1 MGISLELIEKMYDL
15 GLFGRARASVLD
27 IGSSNLYSASREGVL
42 RFLSHYSIREDD
54 DTRAFAERLEKGSAY
69 DPVTGGLNG
78 AFVGELFE
86 KAGLTYAAI
95 DIADGYRTTIV
106 DLNHAPA
113 PAAFRGTF
121 DLVLNF
127 GTTEHLLNQYNAF
140 KVIHDSTRVGGY
152 IVHSLP
158 AIGYTNHGYLTYTPR
173 CFFDIAGYNEYE
185 VKMFSFEGPA
195 GLNDLYAPVRDYQ
208 SYFPSLAQTL
218 VERESTESGRSI
230 SALQVPD
237 VSIFIVYRKVKD
249 RPFMGALEQ
258 STSVGA
264 VPSTVTGQYREGA
277 AAQAGG
283 SVAPASA
290 PVPSILRSLRAR
302 LRSLAGRR

>member
-1 MGISLELIEKMYDL
+1 MGISLELVEKMYGL
-15 GLFGRARASVLD
+15 GLFGQQKAAVLD
-27 IGSSNLYSASREGVL
+27 IGSSNLYSASIEGIVQ
-42 RFLSHYSIREDD
+42 FLSHYGVSESDD
-54 DTRAFAERLEKGSAY
+54 VRAFADRLAKGSAY
-69 DPVTGGLNG
+69 DPVSGGLNG

-113 PAAFRGTF
+113 PVSFRGKF

-195 GLNDLYAPVRDYQ
+195 AVNDLYAPVRDYQ
-208 SYFPSLAQTL
+208 TYFPSLAQTL
-218 VERESTESGRSI
+218 AERESTESGRRI
-230 SALQVPD
+230 DALQIPD

-277 AAQAGG
+277 AAQEGANTLP
-283 SVAPASA
+283 VAAS
-290 PVPSILRSLRAR
+290 SLASR
-302 LRSLAGRR
+302 LRGRLRTLARRI